1 MNSVKH
7 TFIRT
12 AASTFGQFET
22 LSQFLADVATKKL
35 VFFGETHGEKPIIS
49 LQKEVLQ
56 SMMGEHKLNVIME
69 HFSFEMQD
77 LLEEY
82 QEGKIDI
89 NELGVKYKEIGTEG
103 HDVHAYEE
111 VLELAR

>member
-7 TFIRT
+7 TFIRA

-22 LSQFLADVATKKL
+22 LSQFLEDVNTKKL
-35 VFFGETHGEKPIIS
+35 VFFGETHGEKPIIA

-56 SMMGEHKLNVIME
+56 SMIGENKVNVIME

-77 LLEEY
+77 ILEEY

-89 NELGVKYKEIGTEG
+89 NQLGAKYKEIGTEG

-111 VLELAR
+111 LLELAR

>member
-1 MNSVKH
+1 MNNVKH

-22 LSQFLADVATKKL
+22 LSQFLEDVATKKL

-49 LQKEVLQ
+49 LQKAVLQ
-56 SMMGEHKLNVIME
+56 SMIGENKLNVIME

-77 LLEEY
+77 LLEAY

-89 NELGVKYKEIGTEG
+89 DELGVKYKEIGTEG
-103 HDVHAYEE
+103 HDVHAYAE